1 MASTTMLLRALAS
14 RVCLG
19 DAGSSSS
26 GRAGA
31 PRPLSPG
38 SVPRAP
44 RRLVPATLSRP
55 RRAPASPPRA
65 VGDDVAMRLFSA
77 AQSADDLVGGQLS
90 GGVTPATF
98 AVVLAAGLVTSL
110 SPCTLSVPPPHRGL
124 HRRPR
129 RPAPAP
135 APEDPDETDD
145 QRARREEVE
154 ADARRAALAGNALAF
169 AAGLATTLPP
179 PPPPPP
185 PPRRHRGVFRPSLR
199 PDPWRRSPPRRL
211 RPRRRHG
218 PESPEVI
225 LVEFPV
231 FSAISTRANS
241 RSRPP

>member
-1 MASTTMLLRALAS
+1 MASTTMVLRALAS
-14 RVCLG
+14 RVCLD

-77 AQSADDLVGGQLS
+77 AQSADDLVGGGLS

-110 SPCTLSVPPPHRGL
+110 SPCTLSVLPLTVGHIGDC
-124 HRRPR
+124 
-129 RPAPAP
+129 A
-135 APEDPDETDD
+135 
-145 QRARREEVE
+145 
-154 ADARRAALAGNALAF
+154 
-169 AAGLATTLPP
+169 LPP
-179 PPPPPP
+179 A
-185 PPRRHRGVFRPSLR
+185 S
-199 PDPWRRSPPRRL
+199 
-211 RPRRRHG
+211 
-218 PESPEVI
+218 
-225 LVEFPV
+225 
-231 FSAISTRANS
+231 
-241 RSRPP
+241 SRPTRRTTNARDES

>member
-1 MASTTMLLRALAS
+1 MASTTMVLRALAS
-14 RVCLG
+14 RVCLD

-110 SPCTLSVPPPHRGL
+110 SPCTLSVLPLTVGYIGGYA
-124 HRRPR
+124 
-129 RPAPAP
+129 APAP
-135 APEDPDETDD
+135 ASASEDPDETDD
-145 QRARREEVE
+145 QRAR
-154 ADARRAALAGNALAF
+154 DARKLRRTRVA
-169 AAGLATTLPP
+169 PP
-179 PPPPPP
+179 SPQT
-185 PPRRHRGVFRPSLR
+185 PS
-199 PDPWRRSPPRRL
+199 RSPPVSPPPSRSSASPRRL
-211 RPRRRHG
+211 SAEPTARPLATV
-218 PESPEVI
+218 SPS
-225 LVEFPV
+225 P
-231 FSAISTRANS
+231 SPSSPSSWA
-241 RSRPP
+241 